1 MVLIYY
7 EQLTCNWNFI
17 YKQGEI
23 TLKINVKKKNSL
35 KIKSILPVYV
45 KFWLYN
51 YNFPSYD

>member
-23 TLKINVKKKNSL
+23 TLKINVKKNNSL

-45 KFWLYN
+45 KFWL
-51 YNFPSYD
+51 